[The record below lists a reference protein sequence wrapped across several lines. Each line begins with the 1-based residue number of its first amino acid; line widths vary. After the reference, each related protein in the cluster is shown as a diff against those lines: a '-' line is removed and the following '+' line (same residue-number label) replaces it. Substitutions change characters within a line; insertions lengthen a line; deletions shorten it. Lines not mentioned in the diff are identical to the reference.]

1 MPESVHLT
9 DYPEP
14 KEEFINEKL
23 MDDMELVIEM
33 TSMGRALRK
42 DSKIKVRQ
50 PLSKLVIIPQD
61 KAQTEF
67 LKENIPVLKEELNI
81 KEIVI
86 DNNFRKYGSVTLKPN
101 LVTLGQTYGNKL
113 PRIIERLN
121 EQEVVNA
128 LLEKG
133 SYKFNIDD
141 TLINITRA
149 SVFFEVKG
157 SENYIGTFDE
167 GSFAFLDTTI
177 TEDLKKEGIA
187 RENCAYN
194 TEFKERGRL

>member
-1 MPESVHLT
+1 VCILH

-67 LKENIPVLKEELNI
+67 LKENIPVLKE
-81 KEIVI
+81 
-86 DNNFRKYGSVTLKPN
+86 D
-101 LVTLGQTYGNKL
+101 
-113 PRIIERLN
+113 
-121 EQEVVNA
+121 
-128 LLEKG
+128 
-133 SYKFNIDD
+133 
-141 TLINITRA
+141 
-149 SVFFEVKG
+149 
-157 SENYIGTFDE
+157 
-167 GSFAFLDTTI
+167 
-177 TEDLKKEGIA
+177 
-187 RENCAYN
+187 
-194 TEFKERGRL
+194 